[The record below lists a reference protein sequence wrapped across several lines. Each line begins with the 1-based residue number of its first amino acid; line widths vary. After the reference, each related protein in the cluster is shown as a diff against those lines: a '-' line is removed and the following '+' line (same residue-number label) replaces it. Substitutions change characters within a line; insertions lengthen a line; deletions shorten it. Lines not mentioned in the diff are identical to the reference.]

1 MDCGTQDALCE
12 VANWLSEND
21 LVGQWVVELINR
33 FGGHASGIAGS
44 VTQFVRDYGQSIV
57 GLVGVSFGFWRWW
70 RYREHILHKR
80 LAEYLREND
89 VRLNRGTSDLI
100 ELIQRPAPGQQF
112 KDPLFIDSD
121 LRVVLRER
129 NWDKTAFALS
139 VESSSDWQ
147 LSKAIK
153 SIERRLTTAVATT
166 TSLHRQ
172 LTSAH
177 SIRGA
182 IAASQARRNGDDAS
196 HLRALEFFRRALSVP
211 GGERNPLTRELEAHE
226 QRKLSLPTAEQAYDD
241 LVELLRKFEDS
252 REKHLLSA
260 RAKRFH
266 AEVVRPVNPLNAYLM
281 VTADEEGAR
290 YFPGTLFLL
299 AQCEPLNGWERLDK
313 GDAHYFAAA
322 CGNQLKF
329 PVATPVHLDQ
339 AATAYQRI
347 VSELS
352 DRRFKPRRYF
362 RLRARAIEGLNRVAS
377 ARKGTYDL
385 SWLP

>member
-1 MDCGTQDALCE
+1 M
-12 VANWLSEND
+12 
-21 LVGQWVVELINR
+21 
-33 FGGHASGIAGS
+33 
-44 VTQFVRDYGQSIV
+44 
-57 GLVGVSFGFWRWW
+57 
-70 RYREHILHKR
+70 
-80 LAEYLREND
+80 
-89 VRLNRGTSDLI
+89 
-100 ELIQRPAPGQQF
+100 
-112 KDPLFIDSD
+112 FIDSD

-299 AQCEPLNGWERLDK
+299 AQCEPLNG
-313 GDAHYFAAA
+313 
-322 CGNQLKF
+322 
-329 PVATPVHLDQ
+329 
-339 AATAYQRI
+339 
-347 VSELS
+347 
-352 DRRFKPRRYF
+352 
-362 RLRARAIEGLNRVAS
+362 
-377 ARKGTYDL
+377 
-385 SWLP
+385 